1 MSRIGRKPVSIPTG
15 VKVTIDG
22 SIVQVKGPKGEL
34 SKTFHPDMAIAMD
47 AGALHVTRPGDGRQ
61 HRALHGMTRA
71 LLANMVAGVT
81 EGFRKTLVIEGVG
94 YRADMVASGK
104 VLLLYLGYSHP
115 IRIEP
120 PAGIR
125 LSADPKARTITVEG
139 ADREQVGQ
147 IAALIRKLRPP
158 EPYKGKGIR
167 YEKEVIR
174 RKAGKAGKVG

>member
-104 VLLLYLGYSHP
+104 
-115 IRIEP
+115 
-120 PAGIR
+120 
-125 LSADPKARTITVEG
+125 LSAEIG
-139 ADREQVGQ
+139 C
-147 IAALIRKLRPP
+147 
-158 EPYKGKGIR
+158 
-167 YEKEVIR
+167 R
-174 RKAGKAGKVG
+174 RVS

>member
-1 MSRIGRKPVSIPTG
+1 
-15 VKVTIDG
+15 VTIDG

-47 AGALHVTRPGDGRQ
+47 AGALHVSRPGDERQ

-94 YRADMVASGK
+94 YRADMVAGGK

-120 PAGIR
+120 PTGIQ

-167 YEKEVIR
+167 YEKEIIR